1 LRQFSLVENRV
12 KLVLK
17 DNVLA
22 VLSDAE
28 LSTVSGAIY
37 NGGFRRTRAIINAEV
52 PETYGDRKLHEDPIA
67 FIQASAKKLELP
79 PDFVGMVT
87 AAKIKNFS
95 LVKKKTGG
103 LAVSVV
109 ATAGCSHAESA
120 GEKIAV
126 EEIAGT
132 INVIV
137 VVDGDATESCLVAA
151 LATAVEAKAAAMR
164 ELDVRS
170 RYTGDAATGTITDS
184 VVVAATN
191 RGLKIV
197 LGGPASELGQ
207 LVGHCVRRAVKEAI
221 TNQGEC
227 LPRRSVSDRL
237 GERHLPVEKLVSEL
251 CKVRSLGIDKETL
264 TSRLAEILRDPFAAS
279 VILAAV
285 KLDEDVERGLVPP
298 ELGET
303 DVLAK
308 HFGSLLSSNP
318 IKKVEL
324 EPVNLPPFLRAILV
338 ALLKKAVSG
347 EKTESLK

>member
-1 LRQFSLVENRV
+1 MVENRV
-12 KLVLK
+12 NLVLK

-37 NGGFRRTRAIINAEV
+37 HGGFRRTRAIINIEV

-67 FIQASAKKLELP
+67 FVMASAKKLELTS
-79 PDFVGMVT
+79 DFVGMVT

-95 LVKKKTGG
+95 LVKKNHGE

-120 GEKIAV
+120 GEEIAV

-137 VVDGDATESCLVAA
+137 VVDGDPTESCLVAA

-164 ELDVRS
+164 ELDIRS

-191 RGLKIV
+191 RGAKIV

-237 GERHLPVEKLVSEL
+237 REMHLPVEKLASEL
-251 CKVRSLGIDKETL
+251 CKVESLGFDEAELKLRL
-264 TSRLAEILRDPFAAS
+264 TAILKDPLAAS
-279 VILAAV
+279 VVMAAV
-285 KLDEDVERGLVPP
+285 KLDEDVAKGLVAP
-298 ELGET
+298 ELAET

-308 HFGSLLSSNP
+308 RFGSLLTSKP
-318 IKKVEL
+318 AKKSEL
-324 EPVNLPPFLRAILV
+324 ESVNLPLFLREVLV
-338 ALLKKAVSG
+338 ALLKTAVSG
-347 EKTESLK
+347 KKTESLK